1 MKRLKLRKEVKN
13 IIGVGVG
20 VGIAIIVMISIIVLD
35 HNYVERNVARCI
47 SRGVDSNVCEEL
59 RK

>member
-13 IIGVGVG
+13 IIGVG
-20 VGIAIIVMISIIVLD
+20 IAIIVMISIIVID
-35 HNYVERNVARCI
+35 HNYVERNIARCI
-47 SRGVDSNVCEEL
+47 SKGVDSNVCEEL